1 MKKTE
6 RQNGIV
12 HLLRI
17 RRKMTV
23 NELANYFEVSERTI
37 YRDIDAL
44 SQKKKKKKTL
54 PFEMREI
61 EDDIL
66 QILVGFNR
74 ARNFQINL
82 IFLL

>member
-74 ARNFQINL
+74 A
-82 IFLL
+82 